1 MTNKQKGN
9 ILYYTGLAAAI
20 AAPLITACIQM
31 PIIKKT
37 ADTSEISA
45 LFIICAFICAAPL
58 YKHINI
64 TFKSPT
70 NAVVWTVVFAMC
82 WALDKI
88 IHQVLLVAFVGMVAN
103 IICAFLC
110 GIGNYLRKP
119 KNEEKTG

>member
-1 MTNKQKGN
+1 MTRKTKGN
-9 ILYYTGLAAAI
+9 ILYYSGLISAILAPFI
-20 AAPLITACIQM
+20 AACVEF
-31 PIIKKT
+31 PIIRET
-37 ADTSEISA
+37 ANKSEISA
-45 LFIICAFICAAPL
+45 LFIVCAFICAAPL

-110 GIGNYLRKP
+110 GIGNYLRQPPAP
-119 KNEEKTG
+119 KE

>member
-9 ILYYTGLAAAI
+9 ILYYTGLVAAI
-20 AAPLITACIQM
+20 AAPLITACVQL
-31 PIIKKT
+31 PIIKDT
-37 ADTSEISA
+37 TNTSEISA

-110 GIGNYLRKP
+110 GIGNKLRQPPAP
-119 KNEEKTG
+119 KE